1 MNTNSDIG
9 MVNPPNLQNVQQ
21 INPTAKQQA
30 NLEEMKRKE
39 KRFQTF
45 GIGSFLYALFYTFC
59 LYHNT
64 SGITYPFFAGG
75 TLLFFGYFI
84 KKSKSSSADDNQ
96 EQKKAHINNIFLMV
110 CIVVAG
116 GLNCTT
122 DSGVL
127 IFFNKV
133 LMYILMSIF
142 LLQCW
147 QDLTGWGIAAY
158 ARGCALMLCGA
169 TGSIITPIEDLI
181 AKWKLR
187 LAKHEKKENPEK
199 KRIWSSVGIGLLIT
213 IPVAMFTTILLASA
227 DAVFWNILYSILTF
241 SIDIDILENIGVV
254 TKILFYILI
263 VFVSCYGIFAYNTE
277 PRNIKKIQEATEPGE
292 TNMDTFIA
300 ITVNGV
306 MCVIYLLFSSVQ
318 IFGLFLGKME
328 LPVGYTYA
336 SYARRGFFEL
346 VVVCIFNILMVLFT
360 MAYFK
365 TSRLLRILL
374 SVICGCTY
382 IMTISSAYRMILYIS
397 SYQLTFLRLLVLWGL
412 VMIAI
417 VITGVLLSIYNQ
429 RFSLFRFFVIVL
441 SVGWIGFSAAH
452 PDYWIASYNI
462 MTCGD
467 GQEYDSHY
475 LTKRLSLDAVA
486 ALPKEIYTDT
496 KSVYWKRAKKY
507 QKQTKTFLGARTFNF
522 SRAHA
527 AKKINNF
534 SIKERMGS
542 S

>member
-1 MNTNSDIG
+1 MDTNSETG
-9 MVNPPNLQNVQQ
+9 LTSMPNLQNVQP

-39 KRFQTF
+39 KRFQIF
-45 GIGSFLYALFYTFC
+45 GVGSFLYALFYTFC

-84 KKSKSSSADDNQ
+84 KKSKNSSAEGSQ
-96 EQKKAHINNIFLMV
+96 EYKKTYINNLFLMV

-116 GLNCTT
+116 ALNCTT

-133 LMYILMSIF
+133 LMWILFSVLF
-142 LLQCW
+142 LQCW

-158 ARGCALMLCGA
+158 ARSCALMLCG
-169 TGSIITPIEDLI
+169 TIGSVLTPAEDII

-187 LAKHEKKENPEK
+187 PTKREKQVNLDK
-199 KRIWSSVGIGLLIT
+199 KRIWTSVGIGLLIA
-213 IPVAMFTTILLASA
+213 IPVAMFVTILLASA
-227 DAVFWNILYSILTF
+227 DAVFGNMVYNILTF
-241 SIDIDILENIGVV
+241 SIDIDFFKNIESFIRV
-254 TKILFYILI
+254 LFCILI
-263 VFVSCYGIFAYNTE
+263 VFVFCYGMFAYNTE
-277 PRNIKKIQEATEPGE
+277 EKNIKRIHDATEARE
-292 TNMDTFIA
+292 ANMDSYIA

-318 IFGLFLGKME
+318 IFGLFLGKMK
-328 LPVGYTYA
+328 LPAGYTYA

-346 VVVCIFNILMVLFT
+346 VFVCIFNILMVLFT

-365 TSRLLRILL
+365 ASRLLRILL
-374 SVICGCTY
+374 TIICGCTY
-382 IMTISSAYRMILYIS
+382 IMTISSAYRMLLYIS
-397 SYQLTFLRLLVLWGL
+397 SYRLTFLRLLVLWGL

-417 VITGVLLSIYNQ
+417 VMTGVLIFVYNQ
-429 RFSLFRFFVIVL
+429 KFSLFRFLLIVAT
-441 SVGWIGFSAAH
+441 VGWLVFSAAH

-462 MTCGD
+462 MVCDD
-467 GQEYDSHY
+467 GEEYDQSY
-475 LTKRLSLDAVA
+475 LTKGLSLDAVS
-486 ALPKEIYTDT
+486 ALPEEIYNNK
-496 KSVYWKRAKKY
+496 KSVYYKRAQKY
-507 QKQTKTFLGARTFNF
+507 KEQTKAFLGARAFNF
-522 SRAHA
+522 SRAYA
-527 AKKINNF
+527 SQQINF
-534 SIKERMGS
+534 SSLKEGMRS